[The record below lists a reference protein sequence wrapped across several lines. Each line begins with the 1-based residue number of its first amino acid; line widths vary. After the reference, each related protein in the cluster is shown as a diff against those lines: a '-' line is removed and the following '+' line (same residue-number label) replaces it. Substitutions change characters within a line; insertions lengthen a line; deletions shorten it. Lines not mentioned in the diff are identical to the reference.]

1 MQLILNHYFQVIWG
15 HISQG
20 GSISLGW
27 KTVSVRPGRS
37 YSVQSKVTNQPIR
50 AQLSIIWPITAQ
62 YSHNWPIRGQYSN
75 VWPMAGWEQRTARVG
90 DSLERSGTLLP
101 MEQFLVQWPE
111 QGSVSTPVSPLSSS
125 SSQSVSSE
133 WGYNKPGEITAK
145 RRKKLNLS
153 KAQYICGN
161 FLCNSK
167 LVSTV

>member
-27 KTVSVRPGRS
+27 KTVSVRLGRS

-50 AQLSIIWPITAQ
+50 AQ
-62 YSHNWPIRGQYSN
+62 YSN
-75 VWPMAGWEQRTARVG
+75 IWPMAGWEQRTTRAG

-133 WGYNKPGEITAK
+133 WGYNKPGEISAK
-145 RRKKLNLS
+145 TRKKLNLS

-161 FLCNSK
+161 FLCSSK

>member
-37 YSVQSKVTNQPIR
+37 YSVQSKVTNNDKPITTDQSELSILIFWPIR
-50 AQLSIIWPITAQ
+50 A
-62 YSHNWPIRGQYSN
+62 QYSN
-75 VWPMAGWEQRTARVG
+75 VWPMAGWEQRTARAG

-133 WGYNKPGEITAK
+133 WGYNKPGEISAK
-145 RRKKLNLS
+145 IRKKLNLS
-153 KAQYICGN
+153 KA
-161 FLCNSK
+161 
-167 LVSTV
+167 